1 MDNQIKAPWAGWEV
15 TKTLGSGSF
24 GKVYEIQ
31 RDMLGTVTKAAM
43 KVISVPKE
51 ANELNDLL
59 SIGYDITKPISH

>member
-1 MDNQIKAPWAGWEV
+1 MGW
-15 TKTLGSGSF
+15 LGGNKNSRF
-24 GKVYEIQ
+24 G